1 MIGYLEGQL
10 LDKAPNQILVKVGGV
25 GYRVFIPLST
35 FYALPEPPAAVA
47 LQIHTRM
54 QEDALHLYGF
64 NTLEEKDL
72 FLQLL
77 SIPRVGARTALNIL
91 SGINPEDFAQALLAS
106 DDKRLAGIPG
116 IGKKS
121 AARIV
126 LELKDKLPPAR
137 RPRPASAGEKL
148 HGGRPL
154 GPDQPGVFQ
163 KPGGE
168 SPGRGQGPRRRD
180 HRRPAAPEPE
190 VPGEVRISPT
200 KPHFAIQIIH
210 STIRLG

>member
-10 LDKAPNQILVKVGGV
+10 RDKTPTQILVMVGGV
-25 GYRVFIPLST
+25 GYRIFIPLST

-47 LQIHTRM
+47 LQIHTRL
-54 QEDALHLYGF
+54 QEDAVQLYGF

-77 SIPRVGARTALNIL
+77 SIPRIGARTALNIL
-91 SGINPEDFAQALLAS
+91 SGINPEDFAQALLAG

-126 LELKDKLPPAR
+126 LELKDKLPRAR
-137 RPRPASAGEKL
+137 RPRSASPGEKVREDAL
-148 HGGRPL
+148 SALLNL
-154 GPDQPGVFQ
+154 GYPKNMAEKALDAARD
-163 KPGGE
+163 
-168 SPGRGQGPRRRD
+168 RGAG
-180 HRRPAAPEPE
+180 
-190 VPGEVRISPT
+190 
-200 KPHFAIQIIH
+200 
-210 STIRLG
+210 TIEDLLRQSLQSLAK